1 MLIDSLVSSRLVSAI
16 TSFCCLPPSGSTG
29 RCRTNDLLEEHAAD
43 AAEMTKGAGMEEF
56 YEKMG
61 GVLLPGSS
69 LRNDGT
75 DCSGDT

>member
-1 MLIDSLVSSRLVSAI
+1 
-16 TSFCCLPPSGSTG
+16 
-29 RCRTNDLLEEHAAD
+29 
-43 AAEMTKGAGMEEF
+43 MTKGAGMEEF

-61 GVLLPGSS
+61 GVLLPGSN